1 MKKSIVYTK
10 TGDSGTTS
18 LIGGTRVSKTDSRLD
33 AYGTVDELN
42 SFIGLLISYLEVD
55 TDISFLHWVQN
66 KLFSVG
72 ALLATDSSKADLDLT
87 CAISSDDVER
97 IETEIDKLDDLL
109 PPLHA
114 FVLPGGEIGASV
126 CHVCRTVCRR
136 TERGILNL
144 VADYQISENLLAYMN
159 RLSDYFLVLSRKINF
174 EAGKEE
180 KFGDNSCKG

>member
-87 CAISSDDVER
+87 CAISSDDV
-97 IETEIDKLDDLL
+97 
-109 PPLHA
+109 
-114 FVLPGGEIGASV
+114 
-126 CHVCRTVCRR
+126 
-136 TERGILNL
+136 
-144 VADYQISENLLAYMN
+144 
-159 RLSDYFLVLSRKINF
+159 
-174 EAGKEE
+174 
-180 KFGDNSCKG
+180 

>member
-1 MKKSIVYTK
+1 MKKSVVYTK
-10 TGDSGTTS
+10 TGDAGTTS
-18 LIGGTRVSKTDSRLD
+18 LIGGTRVSKTDCRLE

-55 TDISFLHWVQN
+55 KDIDFLHWVQN

-72 ALLATDSSKADLDLT
+72 AFLATDLT
-87 CAISSDDVER
+87 KTELSPSCVISADDVKKVEF
-97 IETEIDKLDDLL
+97 EIDVLDDLL

-114 FVLPGGEIGASV
+114 FVLPGGETGAAT

-136 TERGILNL
+136 AERDILNL
-144 VADYQISENLLAYMN
+144 VADYQISADLLAFMN
-159 RLSDYFLVLSRKINF
+159 RLSDYFFVLCRKINI

-180 KFGDNSCKG
+180 IFWDNSCK